1 MTIASPTPLVAH
13 SPRVIEPSHGLHL
26 PDFRELWHYHELL
39 YFLVWRD
46 LKARFRQTALGVA
59 WVLVRPI
66 LSMVV
71 FTLVFGRL
79 ANMPSD
85 HLPYPLFVI
94 AALLPWGFFS
104 TAVTA
109 ATGSIVGSAHLISKI
124 YFPRVI
130 LPMVSVLAGLVEF
143 AISCL
148 LVFLMMAWYGMSAPL
163 SAAVT
168 LPLLFLIL
176 AANTLGFGL
185 WLGTLNAKYRDV
197 SAVIPLLVQMWM
209 YATPV
214 VYPLGLVPERYRWIV
229 LLNPLTGPVEG
240 FRAALFGTPWPTQA
254 LALSA
259 GIGFALLATGLIFL
273 RITERTLADTV

>member
-1 MTIASPTPLVAH
+1 MRTIQK
-13 SPRVIEPSHGLHL
+13 IEPNSGLQL
-26 PDFRELWHYHELL
+26 PDFGELWHYHELV

-46 LKARFRQTALGVA
+46 IKARFRQTALGVA
-59 WVLVRPI
+59 WVLVRPL

-79 ANMPSD
+79 ANMPSE
-85 HLPYPLFVI
+85 HLPYPLFVL

-130 LPMVSVLAGLVEF
+130 LPMVSVLSGLVEF
-143 AISCL
+143 AISCV
-148 LVFLMMAWYGMSAPL
+148 LVFLMMAWYGISAPL
-163 SAAVT
+163 SAVVT
-168 LPLLFLIL
+168 LPLLFLFL
-176 AANTLGFGL
+176 AINTLGFGL
-185 WLGTLNAKYRDV
+185 WMGTLNAKYRDV
-197 SAVIPLLVQMWM
+197 SAIIPLLVQMWM

-214 VYPLGLVPERYRWIV
+214 VYPLGLVPERFRWIV
-229 LLNPLTGPVEG
+229 QVNPLTGPVEG

-259 GIGFALLATGLIFL
+259 GVGLALLVTGLVFL
-273 RITERTLADTV
+273 RVTERTLADTV